1 MPAWPGTLP
10 TSPTKFSS
18 LSSPDCLINTEV
30 TTGPPKVRRRTT
42 AAETPW
48 RMQWVLTTAQKNTW
62 KTFWQ
67 TTLYHGSLSFT
78 MTDPETGS
86 SASFRI
92 MSWTLE
98 READVWQ
105 LDADVRK
112 LA

>member
-10 TSPTKFSS
+10 TEPTRVSS
-18 LSSPDCLINTEV
+18 LASPSSLIRTEV

-48 RMQWVLTTAQKNTW
+48 RMQWILTTTQKNTF

-86 SASFRI
+86 TASFRI
-92 MSWTLE
+92 LSWSLTRENPYWQL
-98 READVWQ
+98 EADVE
-105 LDADVRK
+105 K